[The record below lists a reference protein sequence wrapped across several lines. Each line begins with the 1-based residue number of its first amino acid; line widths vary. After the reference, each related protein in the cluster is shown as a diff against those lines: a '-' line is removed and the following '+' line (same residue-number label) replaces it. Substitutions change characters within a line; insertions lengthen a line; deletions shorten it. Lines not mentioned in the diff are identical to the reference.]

1 MSEPYETVDVVIP
14 TYFETERLFR
24 AIESALEQSR
34 PAQKVIVVDDGSP
47 AEVRN
52 VISKRYS
59 KNERVQLIFTDHI
72 GHPGR
77 VRNLGVSESNA
88 DWIALLDADDYWEQ
102 GKLQKQLDLAQE
114 TDADL
119 IYTNSVNI
127 SEKSQLVERRKGGLP
142 KKLNPRG
149 LILSNHLINSS
160 VLVRREV
167 LKRAGNFVESPK
179 VLGVEDYATWLRI
192 SLDGKLVGLDE
203 PLVYYTFSETSLS
216 RRKDGRTRV
225 DALEDFIGWL
235 DSKGPH
241 SYMKA
246 GIRIFTRLVCWKE
259 LFPGK
264 VKSVLLFRAWK

>member
-1 MSEPYETVDVVIP
+1 MAQLEQTIDVVIP
-14 TYFETERLFR
+14 TYSETERLFR
-24 AIESALEQSR
+24 AIESALDQSR

-52 VISKRYS
+52 VISKMYS
-59 KNERVQLIFTDHI
+59 KNERVQLVFADHI

-88 DWIALLDADDYWEQ
+88 DWIALLDADDYWER

-114 TDADL
+114 TNADL

-127 SEKSQLVERRKGGLP
+127 SEKSLLVDRRKGSLP

-167 LKRAGNFVESPK
+167 LKKAGNFVESPR
-179 VLGVEDYATWLRI
+179 VLAVEDYATWLRI
-192 SLDGKLVGLDE
+192 SLNCKLVGLDE
-203 PLVYYTFSETSLS
+203 PLVYYTVSETSLS
-216 RRKDGRTRV
+216 RRRDGRTRV
-225 DALEDFIGWL
+225 DALEDFLDWL
-235 DSKGPH
+235 NTNNPH
-241 SYMKA
+241 LSRKV
-246 GIRIFTRLVCWKE
+246 GIRFFTRLVIWRE
-259 LFPGK
+259 RFPAK
-264 VKSVLLFRAWK
+264 VKSLLRLKA